1 MKPTGK
7 SWGSIRL
14 SLLTGAILVSL
25 ALATDADS
33 HRVDSLAAKLRCNC
47 GCQDILAECSHMK
60 CETKRSLNI
69 ELANA
74 IQQGQTDEQIL
85 DLMGTRHGATIL
97 LTPTFAGFN
106 TLLWIVPIA
115 LGLFGFALVLF
126 GRLWSKRQPP
136 RK

>member
-1 MKPTGK
+1 
-7 SWGSIRL
+7 
-14 SLLTGAILVSL
+14 
-25 ALATDADS
+25 
-33 HRVDSLAAKLRCNC
+33 
-47 GCQDILAECSHMK
+47 MK

-69 ELANA
+69 ELADS

-85 DLMGTRHGATIL
+85 DLIGTRHGATIL